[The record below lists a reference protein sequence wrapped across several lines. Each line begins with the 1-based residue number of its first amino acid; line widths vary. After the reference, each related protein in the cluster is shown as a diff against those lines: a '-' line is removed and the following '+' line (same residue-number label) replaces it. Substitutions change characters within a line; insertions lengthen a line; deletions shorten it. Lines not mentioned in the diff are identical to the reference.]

1 MILADVDA
9 TARKIDRRGL
19 AQHDEGVRLAA
30 QHGADRLCNVRGPQ
44 CGGGDL
50 VEQRLEEMI
59 VIAVDDQHFD
69 GERASA
75 RAAKRPPN
83 PQPTMITRGRRP
95 ARALT
100 VSS

>member
-9 TARKIDRRGL
+9 TARKVDRRGL

-50 VEQRLEEMI
+50 VEQWLEEMV

-69 GERASA
+69 G
-75 RAAKRPPN
+75 
-83 PQPTMITRGRRP
+83 
-95 ARALT
+95 
-100 VSS
+100 